1 MLRARNRPRTVSAF
15 DFDAAVQAPF
25 RMQPGLRRLAAGA
38 PQLTPLRPGSR
49 HQREKLAVLSA
60 FWSQALLAAPGMGFA
75 EMRAAPPEG
84 WRGTLAL
91 ALILAGA
98 GSKAGLIPFHLWLPL
113 AHPAAATPV
122 SALMSGAMVK
132 VALYVLVR
140 ALFDL
145 AGGAQPGWWGVPLV
159 VLGAGTALLGA
170 IRANTDAVRE
180 VTAELRGVVR
190 LLSEQGSIGPKRARR
205 TPLGDGN
212 GEGLDLSPRA
222 TWITPIA
229 EAWDKEMGAG
239 SFPYGQALKPLAQL
253 RKAGNTEAEIAL
265 RIGYYCRH
273 MQRANEVQFMSI
285 PNFAKTFKTWNPRE
299 PAFAEDE

>member
-1 MLRARNRPRTVSAF
+1 MNDDP
-15 DFDAAVQAPF
+15 
-25 RMQPGLRRLAAGA
+25 
-38 PQLTPLRPGSR
+38 
-49 HQREKLAVLSA
+49 
-60 FWSQALLAAPGMGFA
+60 
-75 EMRAAPPEG
+75 
-84 WRGTLAL
+84 
-91 ALILAGA
+91 
-98 GSKAGLIPFHLWLPL
+98 
-113 AHPAAATPV
+113 
-122 SALMSGAMVK
+122 
-132 VALYVLVR
+132 YV
-140 ALFDL
+140 
-145 AGGAQPGWWGVPLV
+145 GVPTLPAYHKV
-159 VLGAGTALLGA
+159 YRPKGTRLDDPLHPDPPRQRDMDDTAELTAA
-170 IRANTDAVRE
+170 IRE
-180 VTAELRGVVR
+180 LTAELRGVVR